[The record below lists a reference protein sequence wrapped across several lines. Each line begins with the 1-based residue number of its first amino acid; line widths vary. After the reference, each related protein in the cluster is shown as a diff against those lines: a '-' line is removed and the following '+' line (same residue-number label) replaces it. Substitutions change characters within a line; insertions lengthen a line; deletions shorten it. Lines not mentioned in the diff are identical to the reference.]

1 VQKKDKYSL
10 QKIEIFSL
18 KLFDILKEEINIVER
33 LKKDLNANIGWHYHL
48 DIAWI
53 IREISMLPKGSLI
66 LDAGAGIGLLQFI
79 LSDLGY
85 NVISID
91 YSDRVFPAQYV
102 ERYKGIMHYLNNQ
115 EKTFDNPY
123 VRHLKY
129 VYPTTKKRKLLDI
142 SKISRLFKKQKAHC
156 MGIDAMATIEKN
168 KFIPSGNIAA
178 NIITDK
184 AFNRRGRIFLY
195 KCDLKHMPLLPDDFV
210 DAVVSVSALEHNDHE
225 DFNKCIDEI
234 LRVTKH
240 SGRIAVTVSASQS
253 DDWFHKPSKGWCY
266 SESSIKRLFR
276 LCQTVSSNFLRKDEL
291 FEELKKEDNE
301 LHKRLAPFYYKS
313 GDNGMPWGKW
323 DPKYQPVGILKINK

>member
-1 VQKKDKYSL
+1 M
-10 QKIEIFSL
+10 QKIEILSL
-18 KLFDILKEEINIVER
+18 KLFDNLKEEISIIEQFN
-33 LKKDLNANIGWHYHL
+33 KDLNASMGWHYYL
-48 DIAWI
+48 DLAWI
-53 IREISMLPKGSLI
+53 IKEIASLPKGSLI
-66 LDAGAGIGLLQFI
+66 LDAGAGSGLLQFI
-79 LSDLGY
+79 LSYLGY
-85 NVISID
+85 NVISVD
-91 YSDRVFPAQYV
+91 YSDRVFSARHM
-102 ERYKGIMHYLNNQ
+102 ERYGDILHYLNNQ
-115 EKTFDNPY
+115 EQMFDNPY
-123 VRHLKY
+123 IRHLKS
-129 VYPTTKKRKLLDI
+129 VYPVMGNRKFSGI
-142 SKISRLFKKQKAHC
+142 GKILRLFKKHKAHC
-156 MGIDAMATIEKN
+156 MGLDAMATIEKN
-168 KFIPSGNIAA
+168 KFIVSGNTVT

-195 KCDLKHMPLLPDDFV
+195 KCDIKHMGLLPDDFV

-266 SESSIKRLFR
+266 SEASIKKLFR
-276 LCQTVSSNFLRKDEL
+276 LSQTVSSNFHQKDEL
-291 FEELKKEDNE
+291 FEELRKEGNE